1 MGSPTYTRGDR
12 WVIRISLLL
21 GLHQRPARQAATVA
35 ARFVEPLGAREAANV
50 GATKFYGEARLGAT
64 GPGSEIRK
72 FVNVACGGK
81 ESEDLWRLA
90 REVSS
95 FHAMNAPGMDQEG
108 RVHVV
113 PAPFMVATFGR
124 KPRLVPLGGGGVMD
138 KVKTFPAAKAG
149 QVAREFGDPEL
160 EMTEAEIAVA
170 LWGSHSFCRGADKQA
185 RAYCLE
191 HGISLDLVD
200 KVLGWR
206 EAEHARDMQL
216 HYEESS
222 VRKRFLEALVTW
234 DV

>member
-1 MGSPTYTRGDR
+1 M
-12 WVIRISLLL
+12 
-21 GLHQRPARQAATVA
+21 
-35 ARFVEPLGAREAANV
+35 
-50 GATKFYGEARLGAT
+50 EAR
-64 GPGSEIRK
+64 
-72 FVNVACGGK
+72 
-81 ESEDLWRLA
+81 A
-90 REVSS
+90 RGEPVPRNER
-95 FHAMNAPGMDQEG
+95 ARYMDQEG

-124 KPRLVPLGGGGVMD
+124 KPCLMPLGGGGVMD
-138 KVKTFPAAKAG
+138 KVTAFLAKAG

-160 EMTEAEIAVA
+160 EMTVAEITTG
-170 LWGSHSFCRGADKQA
+170 LWGSHSFRRGADKRA
-185 RAYCLE
+185 RAYCSE

>member
-1 MGSPTYTRGDR
+1 MGYTSD
-12 WVIRISLLL
+12 LL
-21 GLHQRPARQAATVA
+21 ARLLELLCGKSNHS
-35 ARFVEPLGAREAANV
+35 ARTNV

-90 REVSS
+90 REVSQ
-95 FHAMNAPGMDQEG
+95 FHAMNEPGLDQEG

-124 KPRLVPLGGGGVMD
+124 KPCLMPLSGGGVMD
-138 KVKTFPAAKAG
+138 KVKTFLAKAG

-170 LWGSHSFCRGADKQA
+170 LWGSHSFRRGADKRA
-185 RAYCLE
+185 RAYCLA

-206 EAEHARDMQL
+206 EAEYARDM
-216 HYEESS
+216 
-222 VRKRFLEALVTW
+222 
-234 DV
+234 